1 MKPPASTDSAP
12 LRQAYQ
18 TIQTDGFLPLSTW
31 IPPIFKSTAC
41 FSCRTAEMSLWFR
54 NDVFSPATGL
64 LSGGQAPRHVLDA
77 QGVDVRL
84 NEAAAQR
91 DLVPDRRIT
100 CHLLFERA
108 NYPVERFGIDAEP
121 TLRPLT
127 IGRS

>member
-1 MKPPASTDSAP
+1 
-12 LRQAYQ
+12 
-18 TIQTDGFLPLSTW
+18 
-31 IPPIFKSTAC
+31 
-41 FSCRTAEMSLWFR
+41 MSLWFR

-100 CHLLFERA
+100 SHLLFERA

-127 IGRS
+127 IGRSKSIRLISAQRVRGRASATHQAGAAKSRSAST